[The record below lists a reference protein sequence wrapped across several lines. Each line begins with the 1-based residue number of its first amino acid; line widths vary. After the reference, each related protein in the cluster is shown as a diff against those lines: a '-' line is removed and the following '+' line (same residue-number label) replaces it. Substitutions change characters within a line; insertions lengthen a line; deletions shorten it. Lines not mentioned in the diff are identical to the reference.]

1 MWVIESR
8 QMTWRVSHCAVGVAA
23 PLLFDSAMAAYKVE
37 TIPEIVVN
45 RLTLL
50 VPTLMLA
57 ASAAGPAAAAEHWT
71 FCVAS
76 ALGAKDVWITD
87 VFAAATDRE
96 RLEDDLKALLERRG
110 AARILAQ
117 CPQPIDDKTSVVNA
131 QTGAE
136 DFNRKLGA
144 ALHAISAQEFPRR

>member
-1 MWVIESR
+1 LLRAESR
-8 QMTWRVSHCAVGVAA
+8 RV
-23 PLLFDSAMAAYKVE
+23 LFDSALAAYKAE
-37 TIPEIVVN
+37 TILEIVVN

-50 VPTLMLA
+50 ASILLPA
-57 ASAAGPAAAAEHWT
+57 AVAAGSATAAERWT
-71 FCVAS
+71 FCIAS

-87 VFAAATDRE
+87 VFAAGIDRE

-110 AARILAQ
+110 AARIVAQ
-117 CPQPIDDKTSVVNA
+117 CPQPNDDKTSVVNA

-144 ALHAISAQEFPRR
+144 SLHAISAQEFQRR

>member
-1 MWVIESR
+1 
-8 QMTWRVSHCAVGVAA
+8 
-23 PLLFDSAMAAYKVE
+23 MAAYKSRIV
-37 TIPEIVVN
+37 PEMVVD
-45 RLTLL
+45 RRTLFASILGL
-50 VPTLMLA
+50 VA
-57 ASAAGPAAAAEHWT
+57 IAAGPAAADEHWT

-110 AARILAQ
+110 AARIVAQ
-117 CPQPIDDKTSVVNA
+117 CPQPSDDKTSVVNA